1 MPKQKYLFRYLF
13 LVIKS
18 KYILIGEKT
27 SFLTMVSIKIKIKS
41 FEEKNYQTS
50 FVLVE
55 V

>member
-1 MPKQKYLFRYLF
+1 MPKQKYLFRYLI

-27 SFLTMVSIKIKIKS
+27 FFLTMVSIKIKS
-41 FEEKNYQTS
+41 FKEKNYQTF